1 MRPIIFFVLTILS
14 CVLCKNNVKS
24 LTQSLGQEVIE
35 IEPPIKEL
43 PPGLEEEPSAEN
55 EQEEKTT
62 TTIQPA
68 TKRAS
73 KITTVTQKT
82 EKETKVQPVTL
93 EDEEAKIEKE
103 LAEMYKD
110 NADYKGDS
118 SEVTNEVTPVTED
131 KPVARQRNFKFQ
143 PDLNNKADIERF
155 RTSIDDISCDKR
167 VTKKLLGDE
176 VEINSASSLK
186 LSFLGIFIWI
196 STFYC

>member
-1 MRPIIFFVLTILS
+1 
-14 CVLCKNNVKS
+14 
-24 LTQSLGQEVIE
+24 
-35 IEPPIKEL
+35 
-43 PPGLEEEPSAEN
+43 
-55 EQEEKTT
+55 
-62 TTIQPA
+62 
-68 TKRAS
+68 
-73 KITTVTQKT
+73 
-82 EKETKVQPVTL
+82 
-93 EDEEAKIEKE
+93 
-103 LAEMYKD
+103 
-110 NADYKGDS
+110 YKGDS